1 MGTRRKHGD
10 GGGIQLREWEG
21 RAKSIH
27 PSNRLQANNNNNNNM
42 ISFSLSFV
50 RLFINKL
57 AATVFMIQRGQRT
70 ESKKKEE
77 EEEKKKKKT
86 LLAVRSNNMTD

>member
-27 PSNRLQANNNNNNNM
+27 QIASKQQQQHDF
-42 ISFSLSFV
+42 IFVVV

-86 LLAVRSNNMTD
+86 LLSVRSNNMTD